1 MRACAGACDT
11 SSNSKAVAT
20 HLVALLYP
28 SGATEGYF
36 LFCVG
41 FWGRR
46 ADKATSR
53 RTTSRQNDKTTNEAF
68 NPFASYNSFHPSTPY
83 NNPSPSLLSLLSLP
97 LATPNAPSYPVIFT
111 IKTRKYTFLEKY
123 LFFGELLLIFVIRI
137 INNLRQQLKLTNKPN

>member
-20 HLVALLYP
+20 HIVALLYP

-46 ADKATSR
+46 ADER
-53 RTTSRQNDKTTNEAF
+53 RADERQTTNEAF
-68 NPFASYNSFHPSTPY
+68 NPFASYNSFHPSTPSTPST
-83 NNPSPSLLSLLSLP
+83 PSPSLLSLHSLP